1 MATTVHIPKALLEA
15 LDRRAK
21 RLGTSRNQL
30 IVRAIEKDLEGAA
43 FTAEFLERLGDVD
56 DADREAVDEMV
67 AAIASRRTRKKAP
80 KL

>member
-1 MATTVHIPKALLEA
+1 VATTVHIPKALLEA

-30 IVRAIEKDLEGAA
+30 IVRAIEKDLDGAA
-43 FTAEFLERLGDVD
+43 FSSEFLDRLRDVD
-56 DADREAVDEMV
+56 DADREAVDELID
-67 AAIASRRTRKKAP
+67 AISSRRTRKKAP